1 MSTPSTPKAS
11 STPNASGTA
20 HPSST
25 AGTSGASGAGTLTDR
40 YVDEVVR
47 HIPAGQ
53 RDDVADELRTTIADT
68 VEARGPADR
77 EAAERAVLT
86 GLGDPIRLAAR
97 YADRPLTLIGP
108 ALYPAYVRL
117 LVLLL
122 STALPVVTAVTV
134 GLDVLDGKGLG
145 EVIGKGVG
153 TVLTVGAQMIAW
165 LTVVFAVA
173 ERTGKR
179 VGAVGREWTPD
190 DLPERRA
197 PGRHRTEACAGV
209 AWHAL
214 LLALVVWQHTAKPY
228 RTAGGE
234 RLEVLDPGLWSGWI
248 WPVLAGLAG
257 LVVLGVIR
265 ATHPWTLRLAVWG
278 AAVEALFALPL
289 AWILYRQEFF
299 NPALLAAVNGS
310 WRAPDAFYTVAA
322 LGVLAVS
329 IGETAKHFRG
339 ARGRA

>member
-1 MSTPSTPKAS
+1 MAS
-11 STPNASGTA
+11 
-20 HPSST
+20 
-25 AGTSGASGAGTLTDR
+25 ASGAGTLADR

-53 RDDVADELRTTIADT
+53 RDDVAAELRATIADT
-68 VEARGPADR
+68 VEARGTVGQ

-86 GLGDPIRLAAR
+86 ELGDPLRLAAR
-97 YADRPLTLIGP
+97 YADRPLALIGP
-108 ALYPAYVRL
+108 AFYPAYKRL

-122 STALPVVTAVTV
+122 STALPVVMAVTM

-145 EVIGKGVG
+145 EVIGSGVE
-153 TVLTVGAQMIAW
+153 TALTVGAQMIAW

-173 ERTGKR
+173 ERSGKR
-179 VGAVGREWTPD
+179 VEAVGREWTPD

-197 PGRHRTEACAGV
+197 PQRRCTAAYAGV

-228 RTAGGE
+228 RTSGGE
-234 RLEVLDPGLWSGWI
+234 RLEVLHPGLWSGWM
-248 WPVLAGLAG
+248 WPVLAGLTG

-265 ATHPWTLRLAVWG
+265 AMHPWTLRLAAWS

-289 AWILYRQEFF
+289 AWILHRQEFF
-299 NPALLAAVNGS
+299 NPALLESVNGS
-310 WRAPDAFYTVAA
+310 WQTPDAFYTVAA
-322 LGVLAVS
+322 LGVLAVGV
-329 IGETAKHFRG
+329 GETAKHFRA
-339 ARGRA
+339 ARGTG